1 MRCPNCGQENPPE
14 AKFCGKCATRLSMEP
29 PATSFSA
36 APSGGGGSEE
46 VTSGMKIGVI
56 VGSLLMPLLGI
67 ILGVIYM
74 NDANPSKKAAGKTW
88 LFVGI
93 GVTAAYCICAL
104 ASGVLQNISQGM

>member
-1 MRCPNCGQENPPE
+1 MRCPNRGQENPSE
-14 AKFCGKCATRLSMEP
+14 AKFCGKCATRLSSEP
-29 PATSFSA
+29 PAASFSA
-36 APSGGGGSEE
+36 APSSASEE

-56 VGSLLMPLLGI
+56 AGSLLTPLLGI

-104 ASGVLQNISQGM
+104 ASGVLQNMSQGM